1 MTYPEAVNLPFN
13 TAALGEDFIP
23 LKPGF
28 AEPTGVGYWVVI
40 QGGALVVGEEEAG
53 LFLPEGE
60 RPSWLGAGAE
70 VICIGFWL
78 GKPLRASAL
87 GKNVLLPPPFVTESF
102 NAVAERLDDRLLT
115 LGGLAHQVLQWDML
129 AAVCARCG
137 GGLERI
143 DGTWGKRC
151 RSCRYEHFPHIHPCV
166 IVLVRRGD
174 EFLLARKGSWP
185 PGRFSLIAGFTD
197 FGESLE
203 ETVHREVG
211 EEAGIRV
218 KNLRYV
224 GSQNWPFPSQ
234 LMAGF
239 VADYAGGE
247 IRVDGDE
254 IEDARWFRSDRL
266 PDSLPGKRSIARWII
281 DRYAFAKDQTESGAG
296 SPSSRAS

>member
-1 MTYPEAVNLPFN
+1 MSYPEAVNLPFN
-13 TAALGEDFIP
+13 TAALGDDFTP
-23 LKPGF
+23 LKPG
-28 AEPTGVGYWVVI
+28 APEPSGEGYWAVI
-40 QGGALVVGEEEAG
+40 QGGGLVVGDGRCG

-60 RPSWLGAGAE
+60 RPSWLDAGTE
-70 VICIGFWL
+70 LICIGLWL
-78 GKPLRASAL
+78 GKPLRAAFL
-87 GKNVLLPPPFVTESF
+87 GTGVKLPAPFVAEPF
-102 NAVAERLDDRLLT
+102 NAITDRLDDRLLT
-115 LGGLAHQVLQWDML
+115 LGGLAHQVLQWEKL
-129 AAVCARCG
+129 SAVCARCG

-151 RSCRYEHFPHIHPCV
+151 RSCRHEHFPHIHPCI

-174 EFLLARKGSWP
+174 DFLLARKGSWP
-185 PGRFSLIAGFTD
+185 PGRYSLIAGFLD

-203 ETVHREVG
+203 ETVHREVE

-218 KNLRYV
+218 TNLRYV

-247 IRVDGDE
+247 VRVDGEE

-281 DRYAFAKDQTESGAG
+281 DRYALAIDETESGAG
-296 SPSSRAS
+296 SPSGRVS

>member
-1 MTYPEAVNLPFN
+1 MAYPEAVNLPFN
-13 TAALGEDFIP
+13 GAALGEVFTP
-23 LKPGF
+23 LKAGS
-28 AEPTGVGYWVVI
+28 AEPEGVGYWAVL
-40 QGGALVVGEEEAG
+40 QGGALVVGTG
-53 LFLPEGE
+53 RDCLCLPEGE
-60 RPSWLGAGAE
+60 RPSWLDAGSE
-70 VICIGFWL
+70 VICIGLWQ
-78 GKPLRASAL
+78 GKPLRAVAL
-87 GKNVLLPPPFVTESF
+87 GKNVMLPPAFVAEPF
-102 NAVAERLDDRLLT
+102 NAVTERLDDRLLT
-115 LGGLAHQVLQWDML
+115 LGGLAHQILQWDRL
-129 AAVCARCG
+129 AAVCSRCG

-151 RSCRYEHFPHIHPCV
+151 RLCRHEHFPHIHPCV
-166 IVLVRRGD
+166 IVLVKRGN

-185 PGRFSLIAGFTD
+185 PGRYSLIAGFTD

-211 EEAGIRV
+211 EEAGIKV

-239 VADYAGGE
+239 VADFAGGE
-247 IRVDGDE
+247 IRVDGEE

-281 DRYAFAKDQTESGAG
+281 DRYALEKDQTTS
-296 SPSSRAS
+296 